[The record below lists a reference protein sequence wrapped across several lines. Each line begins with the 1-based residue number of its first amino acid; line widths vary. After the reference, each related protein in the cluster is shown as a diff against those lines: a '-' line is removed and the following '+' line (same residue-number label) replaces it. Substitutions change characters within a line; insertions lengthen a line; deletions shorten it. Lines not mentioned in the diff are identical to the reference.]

1 MALISNPL
9 SDVLEQVLAF
19 HNERQR
25 LISSNIANAN
35 TPGYRAFDVVLRDR
49 MSQSGSIAPRLSNS
63 RHLAMD
69 GGLERMG
76 ADIVRSDAPAR
87 LDGNNVSLEDEFVKL
102 MDNRMRYQAIFELM
116 DRWGGLT
123 PIARELR

>member
-1 MALISNPL
+1 MGLIPNPL

-25 LISSNIANAN
+25 IISSNIANAN
-35 TPGYRAFDVVLRDR
+35 TPGYRAFDAILQNR
-49 MSQSGSIAPRLSNS
+49 MGGVIAPRVNDP
-63 RHLAMD
+63 RHLSMN
-69 GGLERMG
+69 GGLEGIG
-76 ADIVRSDAPAR
+76 ADIVRSDAPTR
-87 LDGNNVSLEDEFVKL
+87 LDGNNVSLEDEFIKL

-123 PIARELR
+123 PIAREVR